1 MKNYFENFLCVLLAM
16 MLLPPMALPVMA
28 DENIPAVSDIEN
40 ETKLP
45 NPAEVVPEPAIEFT
59 FEEVGVNVA
68 SIIVGPW
75 PRKDVT

>member
-1 MKNYFENFLCVLLAM
+1 
-16 MLLPPMALPVMA
+16 MALPVMA

-40 ETKLP
+40 EAKLL

>member
-40 ETKLP
+40 EAKLL
-45 NPAEVVPEPAIEFT
+45 NPAEVVPEPT